1 MAQDKIVYP
10 PLTEDL
16 KSGFS
21 WRVLRYFGAGAIMAS
36 VTIGSGETLFAS
48 RSGAV
53 FGYTLL
59 WCFLGGALMKGI
71 QVYTAGRHMVL
82 TGEHPMTHW
91 GQMPGPRNW
100 VPIVIGLLSIASF
113 PFWLAGLP
121 LMLGQCINWIFGI
134 DVQVLGIT
142 PSEFKSMLGSLPA
155 GDPQLA
161 ELSEK
166 AAQLQLIQRGW
177 ATLAIVVAVTLTYLQ
192 TYGILERAQLAI
204 VGVLLASLLVACIA
218 SGPDWSAA
226 VAGMVPS
233 MPKYPDWVHQYQDIA
248 KDSEW
253 IFVCVCLGAIG
264 GGTYDY
270 IGYLGCFREKT
281 WGALGLKKHTEVDTD
296 SHTFEIDASDE
307 NVKLGRSWLVPA
319 KIDVGVGFLA
329 VVVFTACFI
338 MLGAIILNP
347 DQAVPD
353 KFALLSKQARFLT
366 DFHPALVYVYQV
378 GIFMAFWGTI
388 YGGYEIYLRTAY
400 ECLLP
405 ISPRFRQMP
414 ESTIRHWT
422 LAYCAGGALLLVWL
436 GGDDPAA
443 MVKPAAII
451 GGVFTC
457 GLWCFAMIWT
467 DRRFLPKSLQ
477 MSPVLLI
484 LTIFSGTFLTGL
496 GMLSIWKEY
505 VSPLLGS

>member
-1 MAQDKIVYP
+1 MAQNKIIYP
-10 PLTEDL
+10 PLTDDL
-16 KSGFS
+16 RGGIS
-21 WRVLRYFGAGAIMAS
+21 WRVLQYFGAGAIMAS
-36 VTIGSGETLFAS
+36 VTIGSGETVFAS

-59 WCFLGGALMKGI
+59 WCFLGGALMKGV

-91 GQMPGPRNW
+91 GQIPGPKNW

-121 LMLGQCINWIFGI
+121 LMLGQCINWVFGI

-142 PSEFKSMLGSLPA
+142 PSELKELVKTLPA

-161 ELSEK
+161 EIAEK

-192 TYGILERAQLAI
+192 TYGILERAQLVI
-204 VGVLLASLLVACIA
+204 VGILLSSLLVACMA

-226 VAGMVPS
+226 VAGLVPS
-233 MPKYPDWVHQYQDIA
+233 MPQYPAWVHQYQDIV
-248 KDSEW
+248 KDTEW
-253 IFVCVCLGAIG
+253 VFIGVCLGAVG

-270 IGYLGCFREKT
+270 IGYLGCYREKT
-281 WGALGLKKHTEVDTD
+281 WGALELNDQKSAVLD
-296 SHTFEIDASDE
+296 FEIEDSEE
-307 NVKLGRSWLVPA
+307 NIRRGRSWLVPA

-338 MLGAIILNP
+338 ILGAIILNP
-347 DQAVPD
+347 DESVPD
-353 KFALLSKQARFLT
+353 KFALLSTQARFLT

-378 GIFMAFWGTI
+378 GIFMAIWGTI

-405 ISPRFRQMP
+405 ISPRFRQM
-414 ESTIRHWT
+414 SRQRIRNWT
-422 LAYCAGGALLLVWL
+422 LAYCASGALLLVWL

-477 MSPVLLI
+477 MGPILLI
-484 LTIFSGTFLTGL
+484 LTLISGTFLTVL
-496 GMLSIWKEY
+496 GISSIWKEY
-505 VSPLLGS
+505 FEHFFVG

>member
-1 MAQDKIVYP
+1 MAQQKIVYP
-10 PLTEDL
+10 PLSEDL
-16 KSGFS
+16 QGGFN
-21 WRVLRYFGAGAIMAS
+21 WRVLSYFGAGAIMAS

-53 FGYTLL
+53 FGYSLL
-59 WCFLGGALMKGI
+59 WCFLGGAVMKGI

-91 GQMPGPRNW
+91 GLMPGPKNW

-142 PSEFKSMLGSLPA
+142 PSELKGLMQTLPE
-155 GDPQLA
+155 GDPRLL

-177 ATLAIVVAVTLTYLQ
+177 ATLAIIVAVTLTYLQ
-192 TYGILERAQLAI
+192 TYGILERAQLVI
-204 VGVLLASLLVACIA
+204 VGILLSSLLVACIA

-226 VAGMVPS
+226 VAGLVPS
-233 MPKYPDWVHQYQDIA
+233 MPSYPEWVHQYKDIV
-248 KDSEW
+248 KDTE
-253 IFVCVCLGAIG
+253 IVFVSVCLGAVG

-270 IGYLGCFREKT
+270 LGYLGCYREKT
-281 WGALGLKKHTEVDTD
+281 WGALGSSNVVPGEE
-296 SHTFEIDASDE
+296 FEIDASEE
-307 NVKLGRSWLVPA
+307 NTQLGRSWLIPA
-319 KIDVGVGFLA
+319 KIDVGIGFLT
-329 VVVFTACFI
+329 VVIFTACFI
-338 MLGAIILNP
+338 ILGAVILNP

-366 DFHPALVYVYQV
+366 DFHPLLLYVYQV

-405 ISPRFRQMP
+405 ISPRFRKMP
-414 ESTIRHWT
+414 QSKIRNWT
-422 LAYCAGGALLLVWL
+422 LAYCASGALLLVWF

-457 GLWCFAMIWT
+457 GLWCFAMIWA

-477 MSPVLLI
+477 MGSLLLI
-484 LTIFSGTFLTGL
+484 LTILSGTFLTVL
-496 GMLSIWKEY
+496 GVLSIWKEY
-505 VSPLLGS
+505 FEHLFGS